1 MNAQADIRFET
12 LAMQSYSDSL
22 DAICRAGELL
32 PRCRLPL
39 SQACGHVLAEDV
51 RAPIAVPSFENSAM
65 DGFAFASADVAAATP
80 DAPVCLTV
88 VGASIAGDTAG
99 LSHLE
104 PGRAAKI
111 MTGAPMPDGTDT
123 VMPVEAASWE
133 HESLTFTGPYP
144 KGKHVRLVG
153 QDIAADDLLIE
164 AGTRLRAAHLP
175 MLCATGAAQV
185 AVRTRPQA
193 CWISTGQ
200 EISDDFTEPLAPG
213 HIYNATALYGR
224 SVCEDMGIDF
234 AHATTVRDTPQDFA
248 GALESALESEASI
261 ILSTGGVS
269 AGQYDFVKPVLED
282 FGARIHVHRVRIK
295 PAKPVLFATLPG
307 GKYFFGLP
315 GNPIST
321 ALALRAFVAPFVRV
335 LSGLSPELPL
345 KARVTTKVD
354 GTPGK
359 TAFLMGR
366 LTTGGNGQL
375 EVTADERQQS
385 FQTAPFGR
393 SDAWIVIP
401 EGVESI
407 AAGSLVDCIPF
418 TSCPYDGR

>member
-1 MNAQADIRFET
+1 MNAQADIMTGT
-12 LAMQSYSDSL
+12 LVMQSYRDSL
-22 DAICRAGELL
+22 DAICRAAELL
-32 PRCRLPL
+32 PLHRLPL
-39 SQACGHVLAEDV
+39 SQACGHVLAENV

-65 DGFAFASADVAAATP
+65 DGFAFASADVVTAKP
-80 DAPVCLTV
+80 DAPVYLAV

-123 VMPVEAASWE
+123 VMPVEAASWK

-144 KGKHVRLVG
+144 KGRHVRLVG
-153 QDIAADDLLIE
+153 QDIMAEDLLLK

-185 AVRTRPQA
+185 TVRKRPKA

-224 SVCEDMGIDF
+224 SVCEDMGLDF
-234 AHATTVRDTPQDFA
+234 ANTTTVRDTPQDFA
-248 GALESALESEASI
+248 GALESALESDASI

-321 ALALRAFVAPFVRV
+321 ALALRVFVEPFARV
-335 LSGLSPELPL
+335 LSGLAPEQPL
-345 KARVTTKVD
+345 TAQLTGEVS

-366 LTTGGNGQL
+366 LASDSKGQL
-375 EVTADERQQS
+375 EVTADARQQS

-393 SDAWIVIP
+393 SDAWIVVP
-401 EGVESI
+401 EGIENI
-407 AAGSLVDCIPF
+407 AAGELVDCIPF
-418 TSCPYDGR
+418 TSGMYDGR

>member
-12 LAMQSYSDSL
+12 LAMQSYKDSL
-22 DAICRAGELL
+22 DAICRAASLSA
-32 PRCRLPL
+32 PRPLPL
-39 SQACGHVLAEDV
+39 SEACGHVLAQNV

-65 DGFAFASADVAAATP
+65 DGFAFASADVATATP
-80 DAPVCLTV
+80 RSPVCLTV

-99 LSHLE
+99 LSRLE

-123 VMPVEAASWE
+123 VMPVETASWE
-133 HESLTFTGPYP
+133 HESLTFTAPYP
-144 KGKHVRLVG
+144 KGRHVRLVG
-153 QDIAADDLLIE
+153 QDITAGDLLLK
-164 AGTRLRAAHLP
+164 AGTRLSAAHLP

-185 AVRTRPQA
+185 LVHKRPRA

-200 EISDDFTEPLAPG
+200 EISDDFTKPLAPG

-224 SVCEDMGIDF
+224 SVCEGMGIDF
-234 AHATTVRDTPQDFA
+234 ANATTVRDTPQDFA
-248 GALESALESEASI
+248 GALESALESDAAI

-321 ALALRAFVAPFVRV
+321 ALALRAFVEPFARV
-335 LSGLSPELPL
+335 LSGLAPAQPL
-345 KARVTTKVD
+345 KARLTGEVC

-359 TAFLMGR
+359 TAFLMGQLACDETGR
-366 LTTGGNGQL
+366 LRAK
-375 EVTADERQQS
+375 ADERQQS

-393 SDAWIVIP
+393 SNTWLVIP
-401 EGVESI
+401 EEVEAI
-407 AAGSLVDCIPF
+407 AAGELVDCIPF

>member
-1 MNAQADIRFET
+1 MNAQADIRSET
-12 LAMQSYSDSL
+12 LAMQSYRDSL
-22 DAICRAGELL
+22 DAICRAAELL
-32 PRCRLPL
+32 PASRLPL

-65 DGFAFASADVAAATP
+65 DGFAFASADVATAAP
-80 DAPVCLTV
+80 DAPVCLAV

-133 HESLTFTGPYP
+133 HESLTFTAPYP
-144 KGKHVRLVG
+144 RGRHVRLVG
-153 QDIAADDLLIE
+153 QDITAGDLLLK
-164 AGTRLRAAHLP
+164 AGTRVRAAHLP
-175 MLCATGAAQV
+175 MLCASGAAQV
-185 AVRTRPQA
+185 MVHMRPKA

-224 SVCEDMGIDF
+224 TVCEDMGIDF
-234 AHATTVRDTPQDFA
+234 ADATTVRDTPQDFA
-248 GALESALESEASI
+248 SALESALESDARI

-282 FGARIHVHRVRIK
+282 FGAHIHVHRVRIK

-321 ALALRAFVAPFVRV
+321 ALALRAFVEPFARV
-335 LSGLSPELPL
+335 LSGLAPERPL
-345 KARVTTKVD
+345 KARLTGRVY

-359 TAFLMGR
+359 TAFLMGQ
-366 LTTGGNGQL
+366 LASDESGQL
-375 EVTADERQQS
+375 HAKADERQQS

-393 SDAWIVIP
+393 SNAWLVIP
-401 EGVESI
+401 EEVETI
-407 AAGSLVDCIPF
+407 AAGELVDCIPF

>member
-22 DAICRAGELL
+22 DAICRTGELL
-32 PRCRLPL
+32 PPCRLPL
-39 SQACGHVLAEDV
+39 SEACGHVLAEDIL
-51 RAPIAVPSFENSAM
+51 APIAVPSFENSAM
-65 DGFAFASADVAAATP
+65 DGFAFASADVAAAAP
-80 DAPVCLTV
+80 QAPVCLTV

-133 HESLTFTGPYP
+133 HESLTFTGSYP

-153 QDIAADDLLIE
+153 QDITAGDLLLK
-164 AGTRLRAAHLP
+164 AGTRIRAAHLP
-175 MLCATGAAQV
+175 MLCACGAAQV
-185 AVRTRPQA
+185 MVRRRPKA

-200 EISDDFTEPLAPG
+200 EISDDFTQPLAPG

-248 GALESALESEASI
+248 GALESALESDASI

-295 PAKPVLFATLPG
+295 PAKPLLFATLPG

-321 ALALRAFVAPFVRV
+321 ALALRAFVEPFTRV
-335 LSGLSPELPL
+335 LSGLAPKLPV
-345 KARVTTKVD
+345 KARLTD
-354 GTPGK
+354 EAAGTPGK
-359 TAFLMGR
+359 TAFLMGW
-366 LTTGGNGQL
+366 LEDDETGQL
-375 EVTADERQQS
+375 CAKADERQQS

-393 SDAWIVIP
+393 SNAWLVIP
-401 EGVESI
+401 EGMETV
-407 AAGSLVDCIPF
+407 AAGELVDCIPF
-418 TSCPYDGR
+418 TFCPYDGR